1 MHTAFMRGNAILA
14 YTLSVSACLTFCCFL
29 STVFIDY
36 RANATLNTVKVV
48 V

>member
-1 MHTAFMRGNAILA
+1 MHTVFTRSNAIVA
-14 YTLSVSACLTFCCFL
+14 YTLTVSACLTFCCFL